1 MTITRK
7 PNGKTLEIALAGK
20 LDTNTAPELAA
31 ELEKGLDGAENLVWD
46 FSELDYISS
55 AGFRVLLVAQNMLD
69 DPDNMKVIH
78 ANEMV
83 QTAFILTGQ
92 GDVLVDG

>member
-1 MTITRK
+1 MTITRTL
-7 PNGKTLEIALAGK
+7 NGKTLEYKITGK
-20 LDTNTAPELAA
+20 LDTQNAPELAA
-31 ELEKGLDGAENLVWD
+31 ELEKGLDGAEYLFWD

-92 GDVLVDG
+92 GDVLMDD

>member
-7 PNGKTLEIALAGK
+7 PTGKTLEIALAGK

-55 AGFRVLLVAQNMLD
+55 AGFRVMLVAQNMLD
-69 DPDNMKVIH
+69 DPDNMKVLH
-78 ANEMV
+78 ANDMV

-92 GDVLVDG
+92 GDVLVDD

>member
-1 MTITRK
+1 
-7 PNGKTLEIALAGK
+7 
-20 LDTNTAPELAA
+20 
-31 ELEKGLDGAENLVWD
+31 
-46 FSELDYISS
+46 
-55 AGFRVLLVAQNMLD
+55 MLD
-69 DPDNMKVIH
+69 DPDIMKVIH